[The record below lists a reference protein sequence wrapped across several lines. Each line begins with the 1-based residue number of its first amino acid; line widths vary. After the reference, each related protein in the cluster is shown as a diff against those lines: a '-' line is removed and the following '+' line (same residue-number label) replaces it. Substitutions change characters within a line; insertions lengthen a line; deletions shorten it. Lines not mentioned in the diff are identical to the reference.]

1 MIDKFKLTFSG
12 LSSRVLYS
20 ICLSLFLLL
29 GCTTN
34 DHNVSNL
41 SKNHH
46 ELVQNPLFE
55 FGADPWIIL
64 HQDTFYYCYSLQDRI
79 GIKWAATIDQ
89 LKHAEEEIIWV
100 APTNTMY
107 SKEIWAPELH
117 FLDGNW
123 YVYFA
128 ADDGDNLN
136 HRMHMIS
143 SESPS
148 ITSEFKYLGKITD
161 QTDRWAIDGTILHY
175 RDKQYFVWSGWEG
188 DINVQ
193 QNLYIALMD
202 GPLKIQ
208 SERTLISFPE
218 YDWEKMGSGDG
229 LPTINEG
236 PQILENDG
244 KVFVIYSASGS
255 WSDHYCLGALELVG
269 EDPLSTTSWKKY
281 PNPVFFG
288 NDCVLS
294 PGHAS
299 FIKIREQDFIV
310 FHHIKFAGGGW
321 QNRQIKIQ
329 PFYWERDRPIFG
341 APVQDRSI
349 VRIDY

>member
-1 MIDKFKLTFSG
+1 MK
-12 LSSRVLYS
+12 
-20 ICLSLFLLL
+20 SLFLRPE
-29 GCTTN
+29 
-34 DHNVSNL
+34 NL
-41 SKNHH
+41 SVYIVSYLLISLMFVGCGADDHKMASRIGGKG
-46 ELVQNPLFE
+46 ELVRNPIFE

-64 HQDTFYYCYSLQDRI
+64 HQDTFYYCYSLQDKI
-79 GIKWAATIDQ
+79 GVKRAPTINQ
-89 LKHAEEEIIWV
+89 LKDAEESVIWV
-100 APTNTMY
+100 APANTMY

-117 FLDGNW
+117 FLDGKW

-128 ADDGDNLN
+128 ADDGDNVN

-143 SESPS
+143 SASPLIS
-148 ITSEFKYLGKITD
+148 SEFKYLGKITD
-161 QTDRWAIDGTILHY
+161 QTDKWAIDGTILHY
-175 RDKQYFVWSGWEG
+175 QDKQYFIWSGWEG
-188 DINVQ
+188 DVNVQ

-202 GPLKIQ
+202 GPMEIQ

-244 KVFVIYSASGS
+244 KVFIIYSASGS

-269 EDPLSTTSWKKY
+269 EDPLSTASWKKY
-281 PNPVFFG
+281 PNPVFSG
-288 NDCVLS
+288 NDCVIS

-299 FIKIREQDFIV
+299 FIRIKEQDFIV

-321 QNRQIKIQ
+321 QNRQVKIQ
-329 PFYWERDRPIFG
+329 PFYWEDSRPIFG
-341 APVQDRSI
+341 VPGLDGSL
-349 VRIDY
+349 VRIEY